1 MDVYTNR
8 ESLSIA
14 LSPFRTQKKIGFIPT
29 MGALHTGHLSLMQ
42 RALKENDCIVVSIF
56 VNPTQFDNKE
66 DLDKYP
72 QTLEQDIL
80 LISELKGNI
89 FIYTPIASEL
99 YSGNVVSEIY
109 SFGKLENEMEGKHRK
124 GHFAGVAT
132 VVNLLFLAVAP
143 DSAYFGEKDFQQL
156 QIIKKLVN
164 KKKLSIQIVGC
175 PIIREK
181 NGLAMS
187 SRNKR
192 LNAKQFEAAA
202 SINKLLNEV
211 KQRFHKLSIP
221 DLKKLV
227 MERFLNNDLLQIEYF
242 EIANEKTLKSAK
254 RKRNNISYRAFIA
267 IHAENI
273 RLIDNIA
280 LN

>member
-14 LSPFRTQKKIGFIPT
+14 LSPYRAQKKIGFVPT
-29 MGALHTGHLSLMQ
+29 MGALHTGHISLMQ

-72 QTLEQDIL
+72 KSLEHDIL

-89 FIYTPIASEL
+89 FIYTPVASEL
-99 YSGNVVSEIY
+99 YNGSVVSKKY

-164 KKKLSIQIVGC
+164 KEKLSIRIVGC

-192 LNAKQFEAAA
+192 LNAKQFKAAA
-202 SINKLLNEV
+202 SINKILNEV
-211 KQRFHKLSIP
+211 KQKFHKLSIS
-221 DLKKLV
+221 DLNKLV
-227 MERFLNNDLLQIEYF
+227 MERFLTNDLLEIEYF
-242 EIANEKTLKSAK
+242 EIANEKTLKTAK

-267 IHAENI
+267 IYAENV